1 MFGRILTAGHGLL
14 SIVVQIWAMITIPL
28 AVASAVHD
36 LTHARGIL
44 FDLSREW
51 SGALRTQLPWHSHL
65 PDWALSLS
73 YIAILCAG
81 LAWLYWTSVVLVSRR
96 YYAAALH
103 GDLGAVAP
111 QVTGPSGAESAVA
124 GAGLLAILGGS
135 LAGQSAAAAGLALLG
150 PVGISLIVVAG
161 GWALIAG
168 ANKSE
173 EARNKALEEKAREA
187 TEELTRKRETLAAE
201 AVEQYKFQENQRL
214 KMAGL
219 VVLLLVAVNFAAPYV
234 LPIFADR

>member
-1 MFGRILTAGHGLL
+1 M
-14 SIVVQIWAMITIPL
+14 P
-28 AVASAVHD
+28 
-36 LTHARGIL
+36 RGIL

-96 YYAAALH
+96 YYAA
-103 GDLGAVAP
+103 GAAWRSRGRRAAGA
-111 QVTGPSGAESAVA
+111 GPSGAESAVA